1 MPNKTPNVGS
11 KGYFEEDNKKKQRNK
26 GKRSLLIYLVSGIL
40 VLCAVFVIAIFI
52 LYSDVYI
59 ERSIELGSQVPDANI
74 FSKKADSSVSYD
86 MDKSEI
92 DVSKTG
98 GHWLHILVNGKKR
111 LVRLTVKDTVPP
123 SAAPVEMSIS
133 INDEVTADSLISGLA
148 DADVVKL
155 SWEEA
160 PVFGVVGDY
169 SVVINM
175 EDMSGNKDSVTSM
188 LHIRAVVDSLT
199 YEAGEKVPE
208 LKDFLADES
217 LNASF
222 VTDLESMSLDTPGEY
237 DVSIDVNGETYTTCF
252 IVKDTIAPEIAMQML
267 HRYPGETAEPED
279 FITSAN
285 DASALT
291 FAFLKQPDFNRIGFQ
306 DVEISAT
313 DLGGNTVQS
322 KATLLISDVVPA
334 EVEIRDTP
342 LTVDELID
350 SDGYNTVELKQE
362 FIPDTLGVY
371 SVTINLDGNS
381 HPTQITVVDTTPPNA
396 EPVKVS
402 WYLEHPLPAEHF
414 VENVSDFTDITY
426 TFAQEPDWETEAE
439 QTVNIVLTDTT
450 GNKSEYS
457 TTMTLE
463 QDTEAPTLY
472 GVKDRYCYIGHAVAY
487 FAEVFAEDNC
497 DFEIPV
503 EVDKSNV
510 DIHSAGKYEITYTA
524 TDTSGNTVEKSC
536 TLKFVE
542 ETVTDE
548 ELSAAAQVVLKEITT
563 DDMSI
568 GQKALAVFKYV
579 KKHIKYNGHSNTTD
593 WKHEAYNGIT
603 AGRGDCFTFY
613 AATKCLMEEIG
624 AKTMCVERYG
634 GSKDTDHYWLL
645 VNLGTG
651 WYHVDAINVGPR
663 NYECFMKTDEELLR
677 RGRNFW
683 SFNRSLYP
691 PSPKES
697 YVME

>member
-1 MPNKTPNVGS
+1 MSQKNLNINPKD
-11 KGYFEEDNKKKQRNK
+11 YFKEDVTKKQKHK
-26 GKRSLLIYLVSGIL
+26 GKRSLLTYLVVGGIA
-40 VLCAVFVIAIFI
+40 LCIVFVIVILI
-52 LYSDVYI
+52 LYSNVYI
-59 ERSIELGSQVPDANI
+59 ERSIELGSPMPEASI
-74 FSKKADSSVSYD
+74 FLKKEDISVSYD
-86 MDKSEI
+86 TDISEI

-98 GHWLHILVNGKKR
+98 GNWLHILVNGKNR

-123 SAAPVEMSIS
+123 KAEPVEMSIS
-133 INDEVTADSLISGLA
+133 ISEQVTADLLISGLT

-155 SWEEA
+155 RWEEA
-160 PVFGVVGDY
+160 PDFGVVGDY
-169 SVVINM
+169 SVVIHM
-175 EDMSGNKDSVTSM
+175 EDMTGNTETVTSL

-199 YEAGEKVPE
+199 YEAGDPIPK
-208 LKDFLADES
+208 LQDFLADES

-222 VTDLESMSLDTPGEY
+222 ITELDSMPLNTPGEY
-237 DVSIDVNGETYTTCF
+237 EASIEVNGDTYTTCF
-252 IVKDTIAPEIAMQML
+252 IVKDTVTPEISTQMM
-267 HRYPGETAEPED
+267 HRYPGQTAKPED
-279 FITSAN
+279 FVTLAN
-285 DASALT
+285 DASDLT
-291 FAFLKQPDFNRIGFQ
+291 FAFLKEPNFDSIGFQ
-306 DVEISAT
+306 DVDVTAT

-322 KATLLISDVVPA
+322 TATLLISNVVPA
-334 EVEIRDTP
+334 DVEIRDTP
-342 LTVDELID
+342 LTEDELID
-350 SDGYNTVELKQE
+350 SNGYNTVELEQE
-362 FIPDTLGVY
+362 FIPDMLGKY
-371 SVTINLDGNS
+371 SVTVNIDGQS
-381 HPTQITVVDTTPPNA
+381 HPTQINVVDTTPPHA
-396 EPVKVS
+396 EPMEVS
-402 WYLEHPLPAEHF
+402 WYLNHPLSAEHF
-414 VENVSDFTDITY
+414 VDNVFDFTDITY
-426 TFAQEPDWETEAE
+426 TFAQEPDWEKEAE
-439 QTVNIVLTDTT
+439 QTVDIVLTDAA

-472 GVKDRYCYIGHAVAY
+472 GVKDRYCYIGQAVAY

-497 DFEIPV
+497 DFEVAV
-503 EVDKSNV
+503 EVDNSNV
-510 DIHSAGKYEITYTA
+510 DIHSAGKYDITYTA
-524 TDTSGNTVEKSC
+524 TDSSGNTVEKSC

-593 WKHEAYNGIT
+593 WKYEAYNGIT

-624 AKTMCVERYG
+624 AKTICVERYG

-663 NYECFMKTDEELLR
+663 NYDCFMKTDEELLR

-697 YVME
+697 FVLE

>member
-1 MPNKTPNVGS
+1 MSYKTPKVRPKS
-11 KGYFEEDNKKKQRNK
+11 YFKEDDRKKQKHK
-26 GKRSLLIYLVSGIL
+26 GNRRSLTFFVGGGIA
-40 VLCAVFVIAIFI
+40 LCIAFVIVILI
-52 LYSDVYI
+52 LYSNVYI
-59 ERSIELGSQVPDANI
+59 QRSIELGSPMPEANI
-74 FSKKADSSVSYD
+74 FLRNTEDSVSYD
-86 MDKSEI
+86 TDISEV

-98 GHWLHILVNGKKR
+98 SHWLHILVNGKNR
-111 LVRLTVKDTVPP
+111 LVRLTVIDTVPP
-123 SAAPVEMSIS
+123 SAEHVEMSIS
-133 INDEVTADSLISGLA
+133 ISEQVTADSLISGLM

-155 SWEEA
+155 RWDEA
-160 PVFGVVGDY
+160 PEFGVVGDY
-169 SVVINM
+169 SVVIHM
-175 EDMSGNKDSVTSM
+175 EDMSGNAESVTSL

-199 YEAGEKVPE
+199 YEAGDPIPK
-208 LKDFLADES
+208 LQDFLADES
-217 LNASF
+217 LDSSF
-222 VTDLESMSLDTPGEY
+222 VTDLSSIPLNTPGEY
-237 DVSIDVNGETYTTCF
+237 EVSIEVNGDTYTTCF
-252 IVKDTIAPEIAMQML
+252 IVKDTVAPQLSMQML
-267 HRYPGETAEPED
+267 HRYPGQSAKPKEFVTL
-279 FITSAN
+279 AN

-291 FAFLKQPDFNRIGFQ
+291 FAFLKQPDFNSIGYQ
-306 DVEISAT
+306 DVDVTAT
-313 DLGGNTVQS
+313 DLGGNTVQAT
-322 KATLLISDVVPA
+322 ATLLISNVVPA
-334 EVEIRDTP
+334 DIEIRDTP

-350 SDGYNTVELKQE
+350 SNDYNTVDLEQE
-362 FIPDTLGVY
+362 FIPDTLGKY
-371 SVTINLDGNS
+371 SVTVNIDGQS
-381 HPTQITVVDTTPPNA
+381 HPAQITVVDTTPPHA
-396 EPVKVS
+396 EPIEVS
-402 WYLEHPLPAEHF
+402 WYLNHPLSAEYF

-426 TFAQEPDWETEAE
+426 TFAQEPDWEKEEA
-439 QTVNIVLTDTT
+439 QTVNLVLTDAA

-463 QDTEAPTLY
+463 QDTQAPTLY
-472 GVKDRYCYIGHAVAY
+472 GVKDRYCYIGQAVAY
-487 FAEVFAEDNC
+487 FAEVSAEDNC

-503 EVDKSNV
+503 EVDNSSVN
-510 DIHSAGKYEITYTA
+510 IHSAGKYDITYTA

-536 TLKFVE
+536 TLTFVE

-548 ELSAAAQVVLKEITT
+548 ELSAAAQVVLDEITT

-593 WKHEAYNGIT
+593 WKYEAYNGIT

-624 AKTMCVERYG
+624 AKTICVERYG

-697 YVME
+697 FVLE